1 VPIAGKTTGL
11 TREEFTAL
19 LESRVEDAFGMS
31 LDEFEV
37 ALEEGRLDPD
47 APHVASLA
55 ILIGA

>member
-1 VPIAGKTTGL
+1 MTPVIETTEL
-11 TREEFTAL
+11 TSEEFAEL
-19 LESRVEDAFGMS
+19 VEARVLAAFGMS
-31 LDEFEV
+31 LDEFEA